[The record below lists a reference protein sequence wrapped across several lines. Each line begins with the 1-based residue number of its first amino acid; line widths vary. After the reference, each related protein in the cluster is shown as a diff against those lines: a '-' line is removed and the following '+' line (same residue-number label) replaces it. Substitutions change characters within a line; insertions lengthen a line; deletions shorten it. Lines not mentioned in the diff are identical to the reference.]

1 MKRKRF
7 FERSYFITL
16 VLFLAFFNAGIFAL
30 AAYTHANSVDAAKQ
44 VCISEQFAIMEAFE
58 RDYSDGGETD
68 GYFLMLSY
76 GTHYEEKGILLR
88 FANEKKTAYSNIP
101 DTFPI
106 PEKGEMIIQNTDG
119 KKYIFISD
127 TVCGGKYVLT
137 YAKDISY
144 LNEQLKS
151 LAVVF
156 GGVSVLASVIL
167 AFCLYFVQRKLYTPL
182 KRLQDATNAVSRGDF
197 TVQADETGNDE
208 FASLA
213 GDFNSMTNKINDQ
226 MSELKSVAE
235 EKQRMLDNLGHEMR
249 TPLTSIYGYAE
260 HAFRN
265 KLDEEKHLQTM
276 LNIMDESKRLKRV
289 GDILLEGAYL
299 RENKIEKN
307 VFSAVKLLDRIH
319 GVFVMRAADKEVKIT
334 CRCEDVYLNGD
345 KALIEILVSNLT
357 ENALRACKKGGDIE
371 LGAGIVD
378 GAKTIYVKD
387 NGIGM
392 TSEQLSRITEPF
404 YRTDKARSRAEGGT
418 GLGLA
423 LCKTIADSHG
433 AELYFESEPGK
444 GTTAYLR
451 FTKEGEDG
459 K

>member
-16 VLFLAFFNAGIFAL
+16 VLFLVFFNLGIFAL
-30 AAYTHANSVDAAKQ
+30 ATYTHANSVEAAKQ
-44 VCISEQFAIMEAFE
+44 VCISEQFAIIEAFE

-76 GTHYEEKGILLR
+76 GTHYEDKGILLR
-88 FANEKKTAYSNIP
+88 FANEKKIAYSNIP
-101 DTFPI
+101 EGYPI
-106 PEKGEMIIQNTDG
+106 PEQGQMIIENADG
-119 KKYIFISD
+119 KKHIFISD
-127 TVCGGKYVLT
+127 TVCGGKYLLT

-144 LNEQLKS
+144 LDEQLKS
-151 LAVVF
+151 LAIVF

-167 AFCLYFVQRKLYTPL
+167 AFCLYFVQRKLYAPL
-182 KRLQDATNAVSRGDF
+182 KKLQDATNAVSRGDF

-226 MSELKSVAE
+226 MSELKNVAE

-260 HAFRN
+260 YAFRN
-265 KLDEEKHLQTM
+265 RLDEEKHLQTM
-276 LNIMDESKRLKRV
+276 LNIMDESKRLKRI

-299 RENKIEKN
+299 RENQIEKS
-307 VFSAVKLLDRIH
+307 VFSAGEILAHIQKIFLL
-319 GVFVMRAADKEVKIT
+319 RAADKGVRIT
-334 CRCEDVYLNGD
+334 YVGGNFDIRGD

-357 ENALRACKKGGDIE
+357 ENALRACSENGKIE
-371 LGAGIVD
+371 LGAQIQDGI
-378 GAKTIYVKD
+378 KTLFVRD
-387 NGIGM
+387 DGIGM
-392 TSEQLSRITEPF
+392 TSEQISRITEPF

-418 GLGLA
+418 GLGLT
-423 LCKTIADSHG
+423 LCKSIADSHG
-433 AELYFESEPGK
+433 AELHFESVPGK

-451 FTKEGEDG
+451 FTNKGEGE

>member
-16 VLFLAFFNAGIFAL
+16 VLFLAFFNIGILAL
-30 AAYTHANSVDAAKQ
+30 ATYTHANSVEAAKQ

-76 GTHYEEKGILLR
+76 GTHYEDKGILLR

-144 LNEQLKS
+144 LDEQLKS
-151 LAVVF
+151 LAIVF

-260 HAFRN
+260 YAFRN

-276 LNIMDESKRLKRV
+276 LNIMDESKRLKRI

-299 RENKIEKN
+299 RENKIEKS
-307 VFSAVKLLDRIH
+307 VFSAVKLLEHIHRI
-319 GVFVMRAADKEVKIT
+319 FIMRAADKGVKIT
-334 CRCEDVYLNGD
+334 YRCEDIYVTAD
-345 KALIEILVSNLT
+345 KSLIEILVSNLT
-357 ENALRACKKGGDIE
+357 ENALRACKEGGEIE

-378 GAKTIYVKD
+378 GAKIIYVKD

-392 TSEQLSRITEPF
+392 TEEQLTRITEPF
-404 YRTDKARSRAEGGT
+404 YRTDKARSRRDGGT

-423 LCKTIADSHG
+423 LCKTIANSHE
-433 AELYFESEPGK
+433 AELYFKSALGE